1 MRVRGPR
8 SGLGTCCRP
17 RHAHALRQRRH
28 PLRLTGGRGR
38 LLHRSHL
45 PRDLAPSLAATR
57 AGSPLEGAVYFGDA
71 PWDVIVSRRL
81 GIRMIGIGRRHEKLR
96 ELGVPHV
103 FRDYTDPDAILAVL
117 SEAATH

>member
-1 MRVRGPR
+1 
-8 SGLGTCCRP
+8 
-17 RHAHALRQRRH
+17 
-28 PLRLTGGRGR
+28 
-38 LLHRSHL
+38 
-45 PRDLAPSLAATR
+45 
-57 AGSPLEGAVYFGDA
+57 
-71 PWDVIVSRRL
+71 VIVSRRL